1 MRSLFLLAC
10 VVGGA
15 QSAPVLATP
24 PVTVNSSGVTC
35 DLCTGVIGY
44 AIGNSCDSA
53 LCSAVGFLG
62 PQAATVCEVLESAA
76 SVLGLSLCDYIE
88 KETGEGKDAQDIC
101 TDLDACAT
109 ATDPLPM
116 VAQVSTHSISIAKP
130 ASIEEPK
137 TCGWGS
143 DQYNIQSDSYRDWQC
158 TWSSAPTSAAF
169 SMGYQSVNNDNIKIS
184 YGWCPSTCTSA
195 YRDATCTWGD
205 EFTSNDNFDHVT
217 GDTVDNTLFSQPVSC
232 FQMACNNWVDSCQI
246 KVGSITV
253 VP

>member
-24 PVTVNSSGVTC
+24 PVTGNSSGVTC

-88 KETGEGKDAQDIC
+88 NRRPPRAATWISLWHAILRPTIESGKEIR
-101 TDLDACAT
+101 
-109 ATDPLPM
+109 P
-116 VAQVSTHSISIAKP
+116 
-130 ASIEEPK
+130 
-137 TCGWGS
+137 
-143 DQYNIQSDSYRDWQC
+143 
-158 TWSSAPTSAAF
+158 
-169 SMGYQSVNNDNIKIS
+169 
-184 YGWCPSTCTSA
+184 
-195 YRDATCTWGD
+195 
-205 EFTSNDNFDHVT
+205 
-217 GDTVDNTLFSQPVSC
+217 
-232 FQMACNNWVDSCQI
+232 
-246 KVGSITV
+246 
-253 VP
+253 